1 MKNLTTRRAM
11 IISLALV
18 FAFLF
23 VLNCF
28 TPYQADDF
36 AYHFRFDNSAPLTG
50 IADIVPSMAAH
61 AEILNGRLAAHSLV
75 QLFELLPKPVFNFVN
90 AGMFTLLIWLM
101 ACLSGFGA
109 RPRPA
114 VYLVTFCAVFVLMPA
129 FGEVCLW
136 LDGSINYLWAVV
148 LNLLFLF
155 PYFRLFW
162 EGDVLHGAAAKLA
175 FIVFAFI
182 CGAFQETMSSAS
194 FMLAVV
200 FMLLTRFYEKRRTG
214 WAYIAGAISS
224 FAGLLFM
231 ATRPAETGVKS
242 SAGSLVNFFGSFV
255 NMMEY
260 FRFFALL
267 IAVFIIAFVLCLA
280 KRAETKK
287 LILAGVFFLGFLAA
301 NGVMVLARI
310 YPERC
315 ASPAAVFL
323 IIADVML
330 LFELAR
336 GGSCVL
342 ALRCMAALLCAVT
355 IYCGV
360 LGSADIVS
368 TFAQFKANEA
378 AIIAAR
384 DAGEAEVL
392 LPGLY
397 GATKYSVAHDMEFPS
412 SINWVNG
419 YLARYYGVQHIIG
432 YDYYTQFFA
441 K

>member
-1 MKNLTTRRAM
+1 M
-11 IISLALV
+11 
-18 FAFLF
+18 
-23 VLNCF
+23 
-28 TPYQADDF
+28 
-36 AYHFRFDNSAPLTG
+36 
-50 IADIVPSMAAH
+50 
-61 AEILNGRLAAHSLV
+61 
-75 QLFELLPKPVFNFVN
+75 
-90 AGMFTLLIWLM
+90 
-101 ACLSGFGA
+101 
-109 RPRPA
+109 
-114 VYLVTFCAVFVLMPA
+114 
-129 FGEVCLW
+129 
-136 LDGSINYLWAVV
+136 
-148 LNLLFLF
+148 
-155 PYFRLFW
+155 
-162 EGDVLHGAAAKLA
+162 LHGAAAKLA

-182 CGAFQETMSSAS
+182 CGAFQESMSSAS

-231 ATRPAETGVKS
+231 ATCPAETGVKS

-280 KRAETKK
+280 KRAEAKK

-360 LGSADIVS
+360 LGSADVVS

-412 SINWVNG
+412 SIDWVNG